1 MITASRAISLW
12 FNTGAPVTGVE
23 AYEEGNPVDR
33 NIYLTLYVVAGII
46 LIQRR
51 VRLGEF
57 IAENPWLSIY
67 LLFCGFGILW
77 SDYLLVS
84 FKRYIKEIGNIL
96 IALVVLTEP
105 RPYEAITTMVRRFA
119 YILIPLSIVLYK
131 YFPSLGRVYHRYSG
145 EMHITGVTANKN
157 NLGALCMICGIIMF
171 AILYQS
177 WRENKSLIDK
187 KNRNDLI
194 VFIMTL
200 WLLIQSR
207 SSTSLACFIIG
218 VSLYWMLGT
227 FAIKKRLKSLST
239 IFILSC
245 VAILFLNNIIDIAG
259 IAISGFGKDETL
271 TGRTELWSYLI
282 TKSENPLIGVGYD
295 SYWLGRRIQQLW
307 DMYWWHPTQSH
318 NGYIEIYI
326 NIGLIGLFMMIG
338 VLISTL
344 RSTIN
349 KLLYDFEFGRI
360 IMSLLIIIVFYNMT
374 ETAYKAG
381 HFMYFVFVLAVIKS
395 KQSTF
400 ESDYKVM
407 NISLSSQN

>member
-67 LLFCGFGILW
+67 LLFCGFGIFW